1 MKVGSIRLPGST
13 LYGQVHLDNGGS
25 NASSVGTLRMRRA
38 TQGRPVTICTAWL
51 GRAMGFGANSSGSKQ
66 SEAFS
71 LHVSNDAIVDL
82 RDRIARTRFPDQTPG
97 TPWAYGTD
105 VAWMREL
112 IAYWHD
118 RFDWRAQEA
127 RLNAFRNT
135 RCLCMRSYCIS
146 CTYGQRTQPLS
157 FAVIAR
163 LAGVGIRVP

>member
-1 MKVGSIRLPGST
+1 
-13 LYGQVHLDNGGS
+13 
-25 NASSVGTLRMRRA
+25 
-38 TQGRPVTICTAWL
+38 
-51 GRAMGFGANSSGSKQ
+51 MGFGANSSGSKQ

-127 RLNAFRNT
+127 RLNAFPQYKVSLHEIVLHFLHVRAT
-135 RCLCMRSYCIS
+135 DPTPVLCCY
-146 CTYGQRTQPLS
+146 RTVGRGRYSSSLS
-157 FAVIAR
+157 
-163 LAGVGIRVP
+163 